1 VGETD
6 DLRAAIEAIPARTL
20 AAKLRPLM
28 PAIELRLQAGVH
40 LREIV
45 DALNQ
50 SAALGAE
57 MKFATLKSYL
67 QRHRARQRAGRRQR
81 VLAASEAS
89 RALPPTPPAGAAP
102 VVVTPSL
109 LREMRN
115 RPIDMEALAEIG
127 RSTFKKKGI

>member
-1 VGETD
+1 MSKTD

-20 AAKLRPLM
+20 ASKLRPLM

-45 DALNQ
+45 DTLNQ

-67 QRHRARQRAGRRQR
+67 QRHSARERAEGRQR
-81 VLAASEAS
+81 VLASDAA
-89 RALPPTPPAGAAP
+89 RAPPPTAPATAAD
-102 VVVTPSL
+102 VSDTFAM
-109 LREMRN
+109 LRKLRSK
-115 RPIDMEALAEIG
+115 PIDLEALAEIG